1 MDPAEAVASGSTQLV
16 TDSLFVEGAQP
27 MSFLRHMASRPR
39 GLWARGDEWVAHAGA
54 VHVLRAPDD
63 AERFAWAREQ
73 VEQLFGGQRSPTYP
87 LRFFGGFSFLSQHKA
102 QGLWVDFP
110 RALFHLPEF
119 ELVGSEGGG
128 LLRGCAVVAA
138 DGDPEGVR
146 ARLKRRLA
154 DLAPTIAAAP
164 ELGPAK
170 PVPCDRHATNPSHW
184 RAEVEGALAA
194 IHSGFVSKVVL
205 ARTLD
210 VLAESLLDSLRVL
223 DYMWRENRG
232 AHVFMFEPKPG
243 HLIVGAAPETVATV
257 QSGAFH
263 ATAVAGSIARGETE
277 EERRALAARLLGSE
291 KDLVEHRIA
300 LDDMVERL
308 RPFGGPIEAADHPHV
323 LTLARIQHLETEIR
337 ARLHPGTHIMEVLAT
352 LHPTPAVC
360 GLPRDD
366 AMTLL
371 EREEPFERGWYSG
384 PVGWFDSSGD
394 GVFAPALRCAVAKGR
409 EWRLFAGAGIVGA
422 SDPALEWE
430 ETGIKFE
437 PVLRALAASG
447 AR

>member
-1 MDPAEAVASGSTQLV
+1 MNPAEAVASGSTQV
-16 TDSLFVEGAQP
+16 VSDSVFVAGAQP
-27 MSFLRHMASRPR
+27 LSFLRHMASRPR

-54 VHVLRAPDD
+54 VYVLQAPNDVD
-63 AERFAWAREQ
+63 RFSWIRDHAA
-73 VEQLFGGQRSPTYP
+73 QLGGGSAAASRVP
-87 LRFFGGFSFLSQHKA
+87 RFFGGFSFSSQHHP
-102 QGLWVDFP
+102 QGLWAGFP
-110 RALFHLPEF
+110 TALFHLPEF
-119 ELVGSEGGG
+119 ELVGTEGGG
-128 LLRGCAVVAA
+128 LLRGCAVVGTDVDA
-138 DGDPEGVR
+138 EEVR
-146 ARLKRRLA
+146 VRLKRRLA
-154 DLAPTIAAAP
+154 ELAPTIVAVPSLDAAR
-164 ELGPAK
+164 
-170 PVPCDRHATNPSHW
+170 PVPCDRHATSPSHW
-184 RAEVEGALAA
+184 RAEVEGVLAA

-205 ARTLD
+205 ARTMD
-210 VLAESLLDSLRVL
+210 VLSESPLDPLRVL
-223 DYMWRENRG
+223 DYMWQENRG
-232 AHVFMFEPKPG
+232 AHVFLFEPTPG

-257 QSGAFH
+257 RAGAFH

-277 EERRALAARLLGSE
+277 EEQKALAARLLGSE

-308 RPFGGPIEAADHPHV
+308 GPFGEQIEAADHPHV
-323 LTLARIQHLETEIR
+323 LTLARIQHLETDIR
-337 ARLHPGTHIMEVLAT
+337 ARLYPGVHIMDILAT

-366 AMTLL
+366 AMSLL
-371 EREEPFERGWYSG
+371 ERGEPFERGWYSG
-384 PVGWFDSSGD
+384 PVGWFDASGD
-394 GVFAPALRCAVAKGR
+394 GIFAPALRCAVAKGR

>member
-1 MDPAEAVASGSTQLV
+1 MDSVEAIASGTTRLV
-16 TDSLFVEGAQP
+16 TDALFVPGAQP

-39 GLWARGDEWVAHAGA
+39 GLWARGEEWVAHAGA
-54 VHVLRAPDD
+54 VQVLRAPDD
-63 AERFAWAREQ
+63 VDRFSWMRDQ
-73 VEQLFGGQRSPTYP
+73 VAQLSGGSDSLSTP
-87 LRFFGGFSFLSQHKA
+87 LRLFGGFSFLSNHQA

-110 RALFHLPEF
+110 SALFHLPEF
-119 ELVGSEGGG
+119 ELVRTEGGG
-128 LLRGCAVVAA
+128 LLRGRALVSKDA
-138 DGDPEGVR
+138 DAEDVR
-146 ARLKRRLA
+146 TRLTRRLA
-154 DLAPTIAAAP
+154 ELEPTLTAASDV
-164 ELGPAK
+164 GPAR

-210 VLAESLLDSLRVL
+210 VLSESPLDALRVL
-223 DYMWRENRG
+223 DNMWRENRG
-232 AHVFMFEPKPG
+232 AHVFLFEPKPG

-257 QSGAFH
+257 DSGSFR
-263 ATAVAGSIARGETE
+263 ATAVAGSIARGESE
-277 EERRALAARLLGSE
+277 EEQRRLAARLLESE

-308 RPFGGPIEAADHPHV
+308 RPFGGRVEAADHPHV
-323 LTLARIQHLETEIR
+323 LTLARIQHLETDIR
-337 ARLHPGTHIMEVLAT
+337 ARLHEGTHVLDVLET

-366 AMTLL
+366 AMSLL

>member
-1 MDPAEAVASGSTQLV
+1 MDPAEVVAFSSTQLV

-39 GLWARGDEWVAHAGA
+39 GLWARGDDWIAHAGA

-63 AERFAWAREQ
+63 AERFSWIQEQ
-73 VEQLFGGQRSPTYP
+73 AADLSGGKNLSSVP
-87 LRFFGGFSFLSQHKA
+87 LRFFGGFSFLPQHQA
-102 QGLWVDFP
+102 EGLWVDFP
-110 RALFHLPEF
+110 SALFHLPEF
-119 ELVGSEGGG
+119 ELVGTEGGG
-128 LLRGCAVVAA
+128 VLRACAVVGESVDA
-138 DGDPEGVR
+138 DPVR
-146 ARLKRRLA
+146 ARLTARLSE
-154 DLAPTIAAAP
+154 LAPLITSVA
-164 ELGPAK
+164 ELGPAR
-170 PVPCDRHATNPSHW
+170 PIPCDRHATNPSHW

-210 VLAESLLDSLRVL
+210 VLSESPVDSLRVL
-223 DYMWRENRG
+223 DYLWHENRG
-232 AHVFMFEPKPG
+232 AHVFLFEPKPG

-257 QSGAFH
+257 QSGSFH
-263 ATAVAGSIARGETE
+263 ATAVAGSIARGETPSE
-277 EERRALAARLLGSE
+277 QKELAGRLLASE

-300 LDDMVERL
+300 LDDMVDRL
-308 RPFGGPIEAADHPHV
+308 RPFGGQIEAADHPHV
-323 LTLARIQHLETEIR
+323 LTLARIQHLETHIR
-337 ARLHPGTHIMEVLAT
+337 TQLHPGTHIMSVLAT

-360 GLPRDD
+360 GIPRDD
-366 AMTLL
+366 AMSLL
-371 EREEPFERGWYSG
+371 DREEPFERGWYSG
-384 PVGWFDSSGD
+384 PVGWFDTSGD
-394 GVFAPALRCAVAKGR
+394 GVFAPSLRCAVAKGR
-409 EWRLFAGAGIVGA
+409 EWRLFAGAGIVSA

>member
-1 MDPAEAVASGSTQLV
+1 MDSAEAIASGSTQLV
-16 TDSLFVEGAQP
+16 SDSVFVEGARP
-27 MSFLRHMASRPR
+27 LTFLRHMASRPR

-54 VHVLRAPDD
+54 VRVLRAPDD
-63 AERFAWAREQ
+63 VDRFAWMRERADALSCGPD
-73 VEQLFGGQRSPTYP
+73 VSSYP
-87 LRFFGGFSFLSQHKA
+87 LRLFGGFSFSPQHQA
-102 QGLWVDFP
+102 QELWVDFP
-110 RALFHLPEF
+110 TALFHLPEF
-119 ELVGSEGGG
+119 ELVATEGGG
-128 LLRGCAVVAA
+128 LLRGCAVVEPDEDVEEAH
-138 DGDPEGVR
+138 
-146 ARLKRRLA
+146 ARLRRRLSQ
-154 DLAPTIAAAP
+154 LAPPIAVEAS
-164 ELGPAK
+164 LGPPR

-210 VLAESLLDSLRVL
+210 VLSESPLDALRVL
-223 DYMWRENRG
+223 DYMWHENRG
-232 AHVFMFEPKPG
+232 AHVFLFEPKPG

-257 QSGAFH
+257 RGGAFH
-263 ATAVAGSIARGETE
+263 ATAVAGSIARGESE
-277 EERRALAARLLGSE
+277 DERKVLAATLLASE
-291 KDLVEHRIA
+291 KNLVEHRIA

-308 RPFGGPIEAADHPHV
+308 RPFGGPVEAADHPHV
-323 LTLARIQHLETEIR
+323 LTLARIQHLETDIR
-337 ARLHPGTHIMEVLAT
+337 ARLHAGTHIMDVLAA

-366 AMTLL
+366 AMSLL

-384 PVGWFDSSGD
+384 PVGWFDASGD
-394 GVFAPALRCAVAKGR
+394 GIFAPALRCAVAKGR